1 MKIIIVGC
9 GKVGDS
15 LAEQLS
21 AENYDI
27 TVIDKNPERIA
38 QVTNDFDVLG
48 LVGDGVSNSCLLEA
62 GVADTDLLIA
72 VTGSDEKNLL
82 CCLIAKKAGHCATIA
97 RVRNPEY
104 SREADFLKKEFGLAM
119 VINPEM
125 IAAVEMARIFRFPSA
140 IKIDALAKG
149 YLEMLHFR
157 ITEKCSLC
165 GKQVSFVRSYLS
177 PDVLVCMI
185 KRKGT
190 ILVPTGESSFED
202 GDIVTIVAAPKSA
215 GTFFKKIGLPINRVK
230 NALIVGGGKISFYLA
245 KLLLQSGIEVKI
257 IEQSKERC
265 EELSD
270 RLPQAS
276 LICGDATD
284 QTIFLEEG
292 LSGVDGA
299 AILTNIDEEN
309 VFLSLFAKKHSHA
322 KIITKVN
329 RMIFNEVIDDL
340 DLDSLVYPKL
350 LTADYILQY
359 VRTMNASIG
368 SSMESLYTLEDS
380 KENRAEALQYLIT
393 AKSAVVGVPL
403 NELKTKKDVLICCIF
418 RKGKMMIPGGQDS
431 IEIGDTVIVV
441 HNNQHINAIT
451 DILEERR

>member
-9 GKVGDS
+9 GKVGYT

-21 AENYDI
+21 DENYDV

-48 LVGDGVSNSCLLEA
+48 MTGDGVSNSCLQEA
-62 GVADTDLLIA
+62 GIADTDLLIA

-82 CCLIAKKAGHCATIA
+82 CCLIAKKSGKCNTIA

-104 SREADFLKKEFGLAM
+104 SKEADFLKKEFGLAM

-157 ITEKCSLC
+157 VTENCTLC
-165 GKQVSFVRSYLS
+165 DKQVSFVRGYVS

-185 KRKGT
+185 KRKGS
-190 ILVPTGESSFED
+190 IIVPTGEDSFQE

-215 GTFFKKIGLPINRVK
+215 GNFFKKIGLPINRVK
-230 NALIVGGGKISFYLA
+230 NVLLVGGGKITFYLA
-245 KLLLQSGIEVKI
+245 KLLIQSGIQVKI
-257 IEQSKERC
+257 IEQNKERC

-270 RLPQAS
+270 HLPQAS

-292 LSGVDGA
+292 LGGVDGVA
-299 AILTNIDEEN
+299 VLTNIDEEN
-309 VFLSLFAKKHSHA
+309 VFLSLFAKKHTDA

-329 RMIFNEVIDDL
+329 RVIFNEVIDEL
-340 DLDSLVYPKL
+340 DLDTLVYPKL

-359 VRTMNASIG
+359 VRTMKASIG

-380 KENRAEALQYLIT
+380 KLNRAEALQYLIT
-393 AKSAVVGVPL
+393 AKSAVVGIPL
-403 NELKTKKDVLICCIF
+403 SELKTKKDVLICCIF
-418 RKGKMMIPGGQDS
+418 RKGKIVIPGGQDT

-441 HNNQHINAIT
+441 HNNQHINALT
-451 DILEERR
+451 DILEDRR